1 MRSKTK
7 NHTKFVK
14 KTSKRKTNSK
24 RRHNKTKSK
33 GKKHIQ
39 SGGNLYGV
47 NDFNSETKVRPPPP
61 SPFGDIK
68 CTIL

>member
-7 NHTKFVK
+7 NHNKSIK
-14 KTSKRKTNSK
+14 KKSSIKKKIFRKSQN
-24 RRHNKTKSK
+24 KSK
-33 GKKHIQ
+33 SKKHNQ
-39 SGGNLYGV
+39 KGGNLYGA
-47 NDFNSETKVRPPPP
+47 NNFNSETKVDPPPP